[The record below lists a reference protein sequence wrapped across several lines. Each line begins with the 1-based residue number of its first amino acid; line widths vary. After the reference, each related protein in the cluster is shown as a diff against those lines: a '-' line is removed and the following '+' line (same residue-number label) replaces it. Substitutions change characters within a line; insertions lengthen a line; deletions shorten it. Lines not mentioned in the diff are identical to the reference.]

1 MRGASLYERNDDGI
15 VKFNNSV
22 TDDEVIFRSGNEI
35 MDGYVDKYIQILQ
48 SEDCFQINAR

>member
-22 TDDEVIFRSGNEI
+22 TDDEVIFRSGNGI
-35 MDGYVDKYIQILQ
+35 LDGYVDKYI
-48 SEDCFQINAR
+48 